1 MYVLECSAPGGA
13 ALAGAAQNRRRAR
26 SARDVRPDADEDGRV
41 RQLGSPQPQLVA
53 IGLDHTTAGV
63 QLRERVAFADAAIPA
78 ALAQLTHPADPL
90 LEQAAIL
97 STCNRVELY
106 GVARSRR
113 PREDLTS
120 FLTRYHGLEPGE
132 LRGAVYV
139 HRGDEVAHHLA
150 ATAAGMHSIV
160 LGEAQ
165 IQGQVRAALEH
176 AIAAGAAGPELRR
189 LFESAIAAGR
199 QVRSRTALGRGVAS
213 VPQASVEF
221 VRQRLGTLS
230 EFTVLLIGA
239 GTTGELAAKHL
250 AKHGARELL
259 VLGRDIA
266 RAQRL
271 AERHGGR
278 VVTSDRLSE
287 ALAQSD
293 VVISCTGA
301 PHAIVHRDQLEHAVA
316 GRGGATSPPLLLID
330 LAVPRDIDPA
340 AAGLAGV
347 ELHTLDD
354 LQQGVERTLT
364 QRSAELPAAYSV
376 VRGEVARF
384 TRWLSRRETAATLS
398 PLRAEVEQA
407 RAAALERALGQLSPL
422 SMHDREVL
430 DAMTR
435 DLAGTA
441 LERVGARLQVMSV
454 GVQEPTT
461 EPPALAAGSEGST

>member
-1 MYVLECSAPGGA
+1 MHVLECSTLGGA
-13 ALAGAAQNRRRAR
+13 ALAGAEQNRRRAR
-26 SARDVRPDADEDGRV
+26 GARDVRPDADEDGRA
-41 RQLGSPQPQLVA
+41 RQFGSPRPQLVA
-53 IGLDHTTAGV
+53 VGLDHTTAGV
-63 QLRERVAFADAAIPA
+63 ELRERVAFTDAAVPA

-113 PREDLTS
+113 PREQLIS
-120 FLTRYHGLEPGE
+120 FLSRYHGLEPGE
-132 LRGAVYV
+132 LKGAVYV

-165 IQGQVRAALEH
+165 IQGQVRTALEH

-221 VRQRLGTLS
+221 ARQRLGTLS
-230 EFTVLLIGA
+230 ESTVLLIGA

-250 AKHGARELL
+250 VKHGARELL
-259 VLGRDIA
+259 VLGRTIT

-271 AERHGGR
+271 AERYGGR
-278 VVTSDRLSE
+278 VVTSEELGE

-293 VVISCTGA
+293 VVISSTGA
-301 PHAIVHRDQLEHAVA
+301 PHTIVHRAQLEHALA
-316 GRGGATSPPLLLID
+316 DRGGATSPVLLID

-340 AAGLAGV
+340 AARLAGV
-347 ELHTLDD
+347 ELYTLDD
-354 LQQGVERTLT
+354 LRQGVERTLM
-364 QRSAELPAAYSV
+364 QRSAELPTAYSV
-376 VRGEVARF
+376 VRAEVARF
-384 TRWLSRRETAATLS
+384 TGWLSRRETAGTLA
-398 PLRAEVEQA
+398 PLKAEVEQA
-407 RAAALERALGQLSPL
+407 RAAALEHALGHLSPL
-422 SMHDREVL
+422 SARDREVL
-430 DAMTR
+430 DVMTR
-435 DLAGTA
+435 TLAGTV
-441 LERVGARLQVMSV
+441 LDVCCR
-454 GVQEPTT
+454 
-461 EPPALAAGSEGST
+461 